1 MVRHV
6 SQGKRQAFTLIE
18 LMIVV
23 AIIAVLVAMLLP
35 SLGRARKQAMQ
46 VRCMAQLKGV
56 SLAILYYVNDSSNG
70 NGHLPYLTH
79 DGPGAYWGAQILPYV
94 KIKRSK
100 AGSRFGFLVCPADE
114 SAPYRYLS
122 GAGDITGDMATEQI
136 KTRADSGQASGNR
149 RQGGGDASLGPL
161 IEPISYAG
169 SANNIWQRHT
179 RLPSGRWSTR
189 KLDELDRPYCQTLI
203 SEVYNRSCH
212 FSWEQ
217 WARGGIRVGSAR
229 RGCAQTE
236 RDFWRHHDG
245 QNPNSNGTNWA
256 FADGHA
262 EWQSVSSLERLF
274 CCQDLSKWP
283 GLPEIQAQRC
293 GGTGSRPGGLSRRR

>member
-179 RLPSGRWSTR
+179 RLPNGRWSTR

-283 GLPEIQAQRC
+283 GLPEIQ
-293 GGTGSRPGGLSRRR
+293 